1 MADAFLQSWD
11 VPDFKTLASIPDAEP
26 KSIASRPA
34 SSSTAAASSQAAFM
48 PPRAAPGAA
57 SRSSSEPPT
66 QELYKKELA
75 MKELENMQLR
85 TQVEQY
91 KKAAEEMA
99 AAEERAATTAPP
111 KELTE
116 RLDRLEQLIK
126 DAAQAKEP
134 VVTRASAHGSSL
146 SDVAPPSAASSS
158 SGSGFRM
165 TLNEKNKQSKQQQQ
179 QKRPRGGK
187 HRVLR
192 SDCMRC
198 KLCLRT
204 FMMFKTLHLHDLR
217 IGGILI
223 IGI

>member
-11 VPDFKTLASIPDAEP
+11 VPDFKTLASSSAAEL

-34 SSSTAAASSQAAFM
+34 SSSTAAASSQAASM

-57 SRSSSEPPT
+57 ARSSSEPPM

-91 KKAAEEMA
+91 KKAAEE
-99 AAEERAATTAPP
+99 RAATTAPP

-126 DAAQAKEP
+126 EKVQPKEP
-134 VVTRASAHGSSL
+134 LHRASGSSL
-146 SDVAPPSAASSS
+146 SNVAPPSAASSS
-158 SGSGFRM
+158 SGSGFKM
-165 TLNEKNKQSKQQQQ
+165 TLNEKSKQGKQQQQ

-198 KLCLRT
+198 KWCLRT